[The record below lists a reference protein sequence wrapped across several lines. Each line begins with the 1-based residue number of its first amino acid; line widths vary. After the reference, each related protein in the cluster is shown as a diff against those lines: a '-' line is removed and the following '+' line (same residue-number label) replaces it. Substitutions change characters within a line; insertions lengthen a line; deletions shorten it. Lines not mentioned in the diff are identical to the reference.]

1 MNRFLPPVL
10 TILWLLL
17 SGCGPK
23 QVPAPPPSAPAREP
37 RIALSLGGGAARGFA
52 HAGVIRVLEEEKI
65 PISMVVGTSAGSLIG
80 ALYAAGAEPLDLE
93 WTAYKL
99 EKEDVF
105 DFTLLTAW
113 KGTLQGEK
121 LEKFVNDNCRV
132 KNIEETR
139 IPLFIV
145 ATDLTTGEKIVL
157 DSGSIGRAV
166 RASSA
171 IPGVFQPVKIGDRT
185 LVDGGVVDP
194 VPSDVAREK
203 GADIVIAVDIGRDV
217 APDTPSTSLGI
228 VLQAV
233 QIMAR
238 EVGKNGLAKADV
250 AIIPRVGAIGSFDFS
265 KKKECVA
272 AGMEA
277 AREAL
282 PRLRLAIA
290 TWKQAHVTF

>member
-1 MNRFLPPVL
+1 MNRFFLPLV
-10 TILWLLL
+10 TILCLLL
-17 SGCGPK
+17 PGCGPK
-23 QVPAPPPSAPAREP
+23 QAPAPPPPVPPREP
-37 RIALSLGGGAARGFA
+37 RIALALGGGAARGFA

-65 PISMVVGTSAGSLIG
+65 PISMIVGTSAGSLIG

-121 LEKFVNDNCRV
+121 LEKFVNDNCHV

-145 ATDLTTGEKIVL
+145 ATDLTTGEKVIL

-171 IPGVFQPVKIGDRT
+171 IPGVFQPVKIGERT

-217 APDTPSTSLGI
+217 APDTPATSLGI
-228 VLQAV
+228 VLQSV

-238 EVGKNGLAKADV
+238 EIGKSGLAKADV
-250 AIIPRVGAIGSFDFS
+250 AIVPRVGAIGSFDFS

-272 AGMEA
+272 AGMDA

-282 PRLRLAIA
+282 PRLRLAIE
-290 TWKQAHVTF
+290 TWKQGHATF